1 MMIFLTLIVGLLMA
15 GGLFFFFSGAVGMI
29 RFPDFYS
36 RLHPAGMI
44 DSLGVL
50 LSMAG
55 LALFALFDGGLS
67 LVSFLNFA
75 KIVLIVVFIYITSP
89 TATHA
94 IIDAGMRAGLQP
106 WTRKKDTPNP

>member
-1 MMIFLTLIVGLLMA
+1 MIVLSLIVGLLLA
-15 GGLFFFFSGAVGMI
+15 GGLFVFFTAAVGMI

-44 DSLGVL
+44 DCMGVL
-50 LSMAG
+50 LSMGG
-55 LALFALFDGGLS
+55 LALFALFDGGIS
-67 LVSFLNFA
+67 LASVLNFL

-94 IIDAGMRAGLQP
+94 IVDAGMRAGLQP

>member
-1 MMIFLTLIVGLLMA
+1 MILLTFIVGLFMV
-15 GGLFFFFSGAVGMI
+15 GGLFFFFTGAVGMI

-44 DSLGVL
+44 DCMGVL

-55 LALFALFDGGLS
+55 LALFTLFDGGVS
-67 LVSFLNFA
+67 LASVLNFA